1 MTRFTARAFR
11 RKISRKVKKSK
22 KSRRQTRRRGRKQRG
37 GGNTF
42 SRAIPENAVIANV
55 VEWDD

>member
-11 RKISRKVKKSK
+11 RKISRKMKKSK
-22 KSRRQTRRRGRKQRG
+22 KSRQQTRRGRKQRG

-42 SRAIPENAVIANV
+42 SRAIPEKAVIANV